1 MIQCKSKSG
10 GSSAILAVSLVVAI
24 SCLFI
29 IGAYFYTK
37 GMTKTNVGTDLN
49 QSRANEAAS
58 KVASSNKQPEAI
70 IQKTQKTKKAPKTA
84 TLSLP
89 EKTNNVWKMKPFEL
103 PATDG
108 KKHTLSD
115 WKGKVI
121 MLNFWASWCA
131 PCQFEI
137 PRFVRYQ
144 KEYAAKGLQIVGV
157 GLDEVTKLKNVERS
171 LEMNYP
177 TMVIDQ
183 LDGGALLEKFGNDQ
197 RIVPYT
203 VVIDKDGTIVYIHRG
218 GLEDDDF
225 AEFVLP
231 LLQS

>member
-1 MIQCKSKSG
+1 MSQFKSKSG
-10 GSSAILAVSLVVAI
+10 GSSAVLAVSLIVGI
-24 SCLFI
+24 SCLLI
-29 IGAYFYTK
+29 VAAYFYTN
-37 GMTKTNVGTDLN
+37 G
-49 QSRANEAAS
+49 AS
-58 KVASSNKQPEAI
+58 KPVAVVEPKPSQVSDSASHEVKQKESGEA
-70 IQKTQKTKKAPKTA
+70 QKPPKTA
-84 TLSLP
+84 TLRLP
-89 EKTNNVWKMKPFEL
+89 EKTNNVWDMKPFTL
-103 PATDG
+103 KDTGG
-108 KKHTLSD
+108 KERTLSD

-144 KEYAAKGLQIVGV
+144 KQFADKGLQIVGI
-157 GLDEVTKLKNVERS
+157 GLDEATKLKNVERS

-183 LDGGALLEKFGNDQ
+183 AEGGALLEKFGNDQ

-203 VVIDKDGTIVYIHRG
+203 IVIDKDGTIKYIHRG
-218 GLEDDDF
+218 GLEDEDF

-231 LLQS
+231 LLQG